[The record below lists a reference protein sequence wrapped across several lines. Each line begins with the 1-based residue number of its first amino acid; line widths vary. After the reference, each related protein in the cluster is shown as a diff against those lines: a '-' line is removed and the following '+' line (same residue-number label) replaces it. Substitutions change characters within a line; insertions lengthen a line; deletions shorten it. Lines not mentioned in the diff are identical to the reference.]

1 MDKRYQVFISSTYAD
16 LKEERSKVMQTI
28 MSLNCI
34 PAGMELF
41 PASNDE
47 QFEFI
52 KKVIDDCDYYVLI
65 VGGRYGS
72 LSEEGISYTEKE
84 FEYAKSKGLPILAFL
99 HNDLDSIP
107 LGKSETNPDK
117 RKMLDN
123 FREKVSTGRLIKFW
137 KTLEELAGQVATSLS
152 MAIIQYPATG
162 WVRANL
168 QSTVESLQQE
178 NELRKELADSKK
190 YIEKLERE
198 RAENESLNNLA
209 SLDDSIT
216 IRFIHTY
223 LSRYSGDYIH
233 DSLELIICWG
243 ELFESISPRFMCYPN
258 EVKAKTIVE
267 EVLREKKGV
276 GDRGIISINKE
287 DFDTIKIHLMAIG
300 LLNVTYSKTVNGSMD
315 LFWQLTPKG
324 KQLMVERRSVKRKE
338 LE

>member
-107 LGKSETNPDK
+107 LGKSETDPDK

-152 MAIIQYPATG
+152 MAIIQYPAIG

-178 NELRKELADSKK
+178 NQLRKELADSKK
-190 YIEKLERE
+190 RIEQLERE
-198 RAENESLNNLA
+198 KAENESLKNLA
-209 SLDDSIT
+209 SLDDSLT
-216 IRFIHTY
+216 IRFVHSY
-223 LSRYSGDYIH
+223 LSRYSGDYMH
-233 DSLELIICWG
+233 DSLELKITWG
-243 ELFESISPRFMCYPN
+243 ELFESISPRFMGYPN
-258 EVKAKTIVE
+258 EERAMKIIE

-276 GDRGIISINKE
+276 GDRGSISINKE
-287 DFDTIKIHLMAIG
+287 DFDTIKIQLMAMELI
-300 LLNVTYSKTVNGSMD
+300 NVTYSKTVNGSMN
-315 LFWQLTPKG
+315 LFWQLTPRG
-324 KQLMVERRSVKRKE
+324 KKIMVDRRVVKRK
-338 LE
+338 